1 MKNNFSPKEITIFNG
16 VLKLAR
22 EGADVSKITSQQIAA
37 AAGVGKATI
46 YDYFSSKEEIVMG
59 ALMYSMSDQAAQFA
73 QAMDNTPDFR
83 DKMEIIYTGIIGRVQ
98 DTGSIFHLLLQVTG
112 GFKNSADNICQPLKE
127 QIMEFAGI
135 LYGVLS
141 DGYHQGVLKT
151 DVTAAENHQYVRMVF
166 ISNVFG
172 VASRAKDKNLS
183 VSHRQIIDNAYRM
196 LVKSLA

>member
-1 MKNNFSPKEITIFNG
+1 MKNNYSPKEITIFNG
-16 VLKLAR
+16 VIKLAR
-22 EGADVSKITSQQIAA
+22 EGADISKITSQQIAA

-46 YDYFSSKEEIVMG
+46 YDYFSSKEEIVMA

-73 QAMDNTPDFR
+73 RAMDNTPDFPE
-83 DKMEIIYTGIIGRVQ
+83 KMEIIYKGIISRVK

-112 GFKNSADNICQPLKE
+112 GLKNGADHICPPLKE
-127 QIMEFAGI
+127 QIMEFADI

-151 DVTAAENHQYVRMVF
+151 DVTAACNREYVRMVF

-172 VASRAKDKNLS
+172 VASLARDKSLS
-183 VSHRQIIDNAYRM
+183 VSHREIIANAYKM
-196 LVKSLA
+196 LVKALG

>member
-1 MKNNFSPKEITIFNG
+1 MKNNYSPKEITIFNG

-112 GFKNSADNICQPLKE
+112 GFKNSCHKL
-127 QIMEFAGI
+127 
-135 LYGVLS
+135 VLVGM
-141 DGYHQGVLKT
+141 DGTEL
-151 DVTAAENHQYVRMVF
+151 DL
-166 ISNVFG
+166 FG
-172 VASRAKDKNLS
+172 LHKNE
-183 VSHRQIIDNAYRM
+183 
-196 LVKSLA
+196 

>member
-1 MKNNFSPKEITIFNG
+1 MKNNYSPKEITIFNG

-73 QAMDNTPDFR
+73 RAMANTPDFR
-83 DKMEIIYTGIIGRVQ
+83 DKMEVIYTGIISRVK

-112 GFKNSADNICQPLKE
+112 GFKNSADNICSPLKE

-141 DGYHQGVLKT
+141 DGYRQNVLKT
-151 DVTAAENHQYVRMVF
+151 DVTAAENHEYVRMVF

-172 VASRAKDKNLS
+172 VASRAGRKNMPAD
-183 VSHRQIIDNAYRM
+183 HEKIIENAYKM
-196 LVKSLA
+196 LIKALG